1 MALPQIAPLQSEF
14 DMPQNKQSSEDAVK
28 KEIAK
33 IGQVIESKISK
44 SFKSATQAVLG
55 DVPKIIGDLTK
66 EIEKGPVD
74 SFALAMNKLITMVDK
89 LGINLRD
96 YNDELADLVND
107 FKGTQEQINQKILEY
122 RQNGIKAEYDQ
133 KTGAIKFITQ
143 EEVKQR
149 KISIAENEKLIAQKQ
164 QEISTLTPKLGTD
177 QFVGKTKK
185 GTDKTIK
192 TQEAQEK
199 YLKAISDEIT
209 KLNEENEKA
218 RESVKDDN
226 DLTAGQDVGGFSKLT
241 ELKEAFMVIPDTI
254 TEVFTTFKNVG
265 TKVFDGFA
273 KVFENPM
280 KAFKEIGKSLSAI
293 GGIFKT
299 ARIMIAL
306 KVMAVVMAFQFF
318 AERIDKIGAFFVGI
332 WEKITGFFQGIVDW
346 FKNSAV
352 GKFFFGGKDKEEK
365 DKVVDKNAGTAGDM
379 AGETYME
386 DQSTAPVRN
395 MSSATLEDG
404 LVNQTV
410 DTTLSDYDD
419 NSAKIIAQRQM
430 ASMDGEGTEEIDY
443 TGMRGGTSL
452 SQLGVKK
459 RQVVGNQL
467 KTDDGMGMYGNVSE
481 SLKELNTESAAGANA
496 PNVVIQTNSN
506 VNSNQTSGT
515 NVSGFV
521 DHEPD
526 TSFKYIRSGASGS
539 SDF

>member
-218 RESVKDDN
+218 RESIKDDN
-226 DLTAGQDVGGFSKLT
+226 NLTAGQDVGGFSKLT

-280 KAFKEIGKSLSAI
+280 KAFKEIGKSLGAI

-318 AERIDKIGAFFVGI
+318 AEKIDKIGAFFVGI

-346 FKNSAV
+346 FKNSTV

-365 DKVVDKNAGTAGDM
+365 DKVVDKKAGTAGDM

-386 DQSTAPVRN
+386 DQSTAPVRS

-419 NSAKIIAQRQM
+419 NSAKIIAQRQL
-430 ASMDGEGTEEIDY
+430 AGMDGEGTEEIDY

-496 PNVVIQTNSN
+496 PNVIIQTNSN

>member
-74 SFALAMNKLITMVDK
+74 SFASAMNQLITMVDK

-96 YNDELADLVND
+96 YNGELADLVND

-218 RESVKDDN
+218 RESIKDDN
-226 DLTAGQDVGGFSKLT
+226 NLTAGQDVGGFSKLT

-280 KAFKEIGKSLSAI
+280 KAFKDIGKSLAGI
-293 GGIFKT
+293 GGIFKS
-299 ARIMIAL
+299 ARILIAL
-306 KVMAVVMAFQFF
+306 KVMAVIMAFQFF
-318 AERIDKIGAFFVGI
+318 AEKIDKIGAFFVGI

-346 FKNSAV
+346 FKNSTV

-365 DKVVDKNAGTAGDM
+365 DKVVDKKAGTAGDM

-419 NSAKIIAQRQM
+419 NSAKIIAQRQL
-430 ASMDGEGTEEIDY
+430 AGMDGEGTEEIDY

-452 SQLGVKK
+452 SQLGIKK

-467 KTDDGMGMYGNVSE
+467 ATDEGKMYGDTSE
-481 SLKELNTESAAGANA
+481 SLKELNAESAAVSQ
-496 PNVVIQTNSN
+496 PNVINIQNNSN
-506 VNSNQTSGT
+506 VNSQSSSGT
-515 NVSGFV
+515 TVSGFV